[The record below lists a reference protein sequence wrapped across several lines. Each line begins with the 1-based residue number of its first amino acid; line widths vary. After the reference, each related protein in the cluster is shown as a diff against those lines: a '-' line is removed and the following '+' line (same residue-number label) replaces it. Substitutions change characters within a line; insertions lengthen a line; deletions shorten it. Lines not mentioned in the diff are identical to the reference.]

1 MMLTCS
7 HTLKPSLRRH
17 ALCASI
23 MSAHA
28 SSPFRVTHS
37 SRGAR
42 VSGHAQQMRQVGFFS
57 SWGSPASTGELE
69 DMSWQEERK
78 DAFQKVSQDK
88 SSQGSRSRMRKSS
101 RSASHAARRSAP
113 RARSPQPAA
122 RSPQSRQSM
131 ADPAPRGN
139 EKARP
144 RGKAKLPCGRCPG
157 LQLPQHTFRTR
168 CDGRPRL

>member
-1 MMLTCS
+1 VRTRDHAATRCNVDSMHGTVLVLVLVLTLMLTCS

-69 DMSWQEERK
+69 DMSWHKARGKE
-78 DAFQKVSQDK
+78 APKVSRQVK
-88 SSQGSRSRMRKSS
+88 SS
-101 RSASHAARRSAP
+101 
-113 RARSPQPAA
+113 
-122 RSPQSRQSM
+122 
-131 ADPAPRGN
+131 
-139 EKARP
+139 
-144 RGKAKLPCGRCPG
+144 
-157 LQLPQHTFRTR
+157 
-168 CDGRPRL
+168 

>member
-1 MMLTCS
+1 MRTRDHAATRCNVDSMHGTVLVLVLVLTLMLTCS

-69 DMSWQEERK
+69 DMSWLVERK
-78 DAFQKVSQDK
+78 GSAKGVK
-88 SSQGSRSRMRKSS
+88 SSQV
-101 RSASHAARRSAP
+101 
-113 RARSPQPAA
+113 
-122 RSPQSRQSM
+122 
-131 ADPAPRGN
+131 
-139 EKARP
+139 
-144 RGKAKLPCGRCPG
+144 
-157 LQLPQHTFRTR
+157 
-168 CDGRPRL
+168 

>member
-1 MMLTCS
+1 VRTRDHAATRCNVDSMHGTVLVLVLVLTLMLTCS

-69 DMSWQEERK
+69 DMSWQVERK
-78 DAFQKVSQDK
+78 GSAKGETSQVN
-88 SSQGSRSRMRKSS
+88 SSTRCAITVRMTIHPTTKG
-101 RSASHAARRSAP
+101 ASHAARCS
-113 RARSPQPAA
+113 SPQAA
-122 RSPQSRQSM
+122 RSPQV
-131 ADPAPRGN
+131 A
-139 EKARP
+139 
-144 RGKAKLPCGRCPG
+144 
-157 LQLPQHTFRTR
+157 
-168 CDGRPRL
+168 

>member
-1 MMLTCS
+1 MRARDHAATRCNVDRMHGTVLVLMLVLTLMLTCS

-69 DMSWQEERK
+69 DMSWQVERK
-78 DAFQKVSQDK
+78 GSANGESQVK
-88 SSQGSRSRMRKSS
+88 SSQVQDAQLRKNDDTSINK
-101 RSASHAARRSAP
+101 RRLP
-113 RARSPQPAA
+113 CRALQLAA
-122 RSPQSRQSM
+122 RSPQV
-131 ADPAPRGN
+131 A
-139 EKARP
+139 
-144 RGKAKLPCGRCPG
+144 
-157 LQLPQHTFRTR
+157 
-168 CDGRPRL
+168 